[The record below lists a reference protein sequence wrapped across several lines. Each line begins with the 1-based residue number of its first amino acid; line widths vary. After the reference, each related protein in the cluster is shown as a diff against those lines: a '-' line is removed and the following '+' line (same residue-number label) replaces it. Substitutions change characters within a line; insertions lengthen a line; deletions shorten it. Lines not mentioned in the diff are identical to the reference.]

1 VYRTVV
7 LTSVTIHM
15 KLITVPTVT
24 QNSVGG
30 MDLGPLIPG
39 EDGVPRSLEEAPYY
53 VMSGEEVLFASLAVH
68 R

>member
-1 VYRTVV
+1 
-7 LTSVTIHM
+7 M

-24 QNSVGG
+24 KNSVGG
-30 MDLGPLIPG
+30 TDLGPLIPG

-53 VMSGEEVLFASLAVH
+53 AMSGEEVLFASLAVH